1 MFCGFG
7 QDSSFPQLQ
16 RQETSKHPRVSPDHP
31 FPLLN
36 SWHSYRPYAALVS
49 HDRLTTRSIAMPC
62 QLFVWLRHRIMGTDR
77 QRARPRESVN
87 LPPAHASTHA
97 PVHSHQQNDLPPP
110 SYDNLF
116 PSHPDGTED
125 LETVRARHPPKRPLQ
140 APMPTDSPI
149 EAAYLASVTA
159 ATGYVAAAQD
169 ETHPCMI
176 AARIAQAIS
185 IAASASG
192 SHAALLAALSTVELR

>member
-1 MFCGFG
+1 
-7 QDSSFPQLQ
+7 
-16 RQETSKHPRVSPDHP
+16 
-31 FPLLN
+31 
-36 SWHSYRPYAALVS
+36 
-49 HDRLTTRSIAMPC
+49 MPC

-77 QRARPRESVN
+77 QKARPRESVN
-87 LPPAHASTHA
+87 LPPAHASTHEPMHTHPHNA
-97 PVHSHQQNDLPPP
+97 PLPPP
-110 SYDNLF
+110 YDNLF